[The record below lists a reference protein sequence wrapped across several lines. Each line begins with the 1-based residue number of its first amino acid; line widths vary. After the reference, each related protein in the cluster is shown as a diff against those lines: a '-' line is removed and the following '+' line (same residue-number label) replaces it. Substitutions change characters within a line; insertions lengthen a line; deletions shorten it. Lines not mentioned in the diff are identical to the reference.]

1 MTFHR
6 LDRIWLSFR
15 FVADNCC
22 YDGRMTGD
30 KKIVGLWR
38 ESAANPEIDGQATE
52 PAAAT
57 VAMPETEAAAPV
69 ERDWLD
75 MSPLVD
81 ESDSEE
87 IVATGPTFRD
97 RIAPVL
103 LILLGIG
110 WTLFAVAAAT
120 ENFANAPAVTEWPG
134 LIATI
139 AMPLTLLAVLWMALL
154 RSSRSEQ
161 ARFARITNALR
172 DENVALGQSMHSLGL
187 HLADAQRQLAE
198 QATVVQQLGLD
209 TVARLAESSDKLA
222 TNASVIA
229 NAHDQLARS
238 GDVALQRMDGLLAGL
253 PRIDDVAQR
262 LAGNFRE
269 AGLVAH
275 QQGASLEAKLAALA
289 EEAVKAAQTGEA
301 SATALHDAIGSLE
314 ARTKQA
320 ETELLAASAQVTS
333 AHDAT
338 LAQVTRVAGALHHE
352 LTSTVETMSARLG
365 ETWQSF
371 RDGVATASGQLD
383 DRLAVARVA
392 SDDIGAQLAA
402 HGVASEE
409 LAARITGHVAEIDD
423 RLKALDSS
431 VSTSTSVIGR
441 AIDDIKA
448 QLAAFI
454 QQTET
459 GNVSARQLISHSEAL
474 LLALDAVTREMDETL
489 PHAIDRMAAHGQATK
504 ASLGDLKPLLEAS
517 ELVAQ
522 STLSHVNA
530 VQATLATNETQM
542 AGHAESQRAL
552 VERINASLAEAD
564 SALAKLR
571 DGADQFAEQ
580 GGGKMIATL
589 SEVRETAD
597 AAASQAQQTIEKL
610 VAGTRETMQSS
621 ATEAIDAAFRSEIM
635 KQLDA
640 IGEAS
645 ERAVAAANNATDRLM
660 RQLITIMDTSAS
672 VEARAAE
679 AEAAIAASDR
689 DSLAKQVGLLTDS
702 LKSTAIDVTKILST
716 EVSDTAWD
724 SYLKGDRGVFARRA
738 VKLIENS
745 EAKEILR
752 IYQNDDAFHAS
763 VNQFIHDFE
772 AMLRLLM
779 GARDGSAI
787 SVTLLSSDIG
797 KLYVALAQAI
807 DRLRN

>member
-1 MTFHR
+1 
-6 LDRIWLSFR
+6 
-15 FVADNCC
+15 
-22 YDGRMTGD
+22 MTGD

-38 ESAANPEIDGQATE
+38 ESAANPDADSQAAE
-52 PAAAT
+52 PAGAPA
-57 VAMPETEAAAPV
+57 PEAEAPV
-69 ERDWLD
+69 RAERDWLD
-75 MSPLVD
+75 LSALTD
-81 ESDSEE
+81 ENETEE
-87 IVATGPTFRD
+87 AMAPPSAWRD
-97 RIAPVL
+97 RIAPAL
-103 LILLGIG
+103 LILLGLG
-110 WTLFAVAAAT
+110 WTAFAVVAGT
-120 ENFANAPAVTEWPG
+120 DGFARALTIVEWSG

-139 AMPLTLLAVLWMALL
+139 AMPLTLLAVLWMVLI
-154 RSSRSEQ
+154 RSGRSEQ
-161 ARFARITNALR
+161 ARFARVATALR
-172 DENVALGQSMHSLGL
+172 NENAALNQSMHSLGL

-198 QATVVQQLGLD
+198 QANIVQQLGLD
-209 TVARLAESSDKLA
+209 TVARLTESSDKLA

-289 EEAVKAAQTGEA
+289 EEAVKAAETGEA
-301 SATALHDAIGSLE
+301 SAATLHDAIGSLE

-320 ETELLAASAQVTS
+320 ETDMLAVSAQVTG
-333 AHDAT
+333 AHEAT
-338 LAQVTRVAGALHHE
+338 LAQVSQVATALHHE
-352 LTSTVETMSARLG
+352 LTSTVDAMSVQLG
-365 ETWQSF
+365 QTWQAF
-371 RDGVATASGQLD
+371 RDGVAAASGQLD
-383 DRLAVARVA
+383 DRLAVARGA

-409 LAARITGHVAEIDD
+409 LAARITGHVTEIGD
-423 RLKALDSS
+423 RLEFLDTS
-431 VSTSTSVIGR
+431 VSASTGVIGR
-441 AIDDIKA
+441 AIDDTKA
-448 QLAAFI
+448 QLAAFM
-454 QQTET
+454 QQTES
-459 GNVSARQLISHSEAL
+459 GNASARQLISHAEGL

-489 PHAIDRMAAHGQATK
+489 PHAIDRMAGHGQATK
-504 ASLGDLKPLLEAS
+504 ASLADLKPLLEAS

-530 VQATLATNETQM
+530 VQATLASNETQM
-542 AGHAESQRAL
+542 SDHAANQRAL
-552 VERINASLAEAD
+552 VETINASLAEAEA
-564 SALAKLR
+564 SLNKLHR
-571 DGADQFAEQ
+571 GADRFAEQ
-580 GGGKMIATL
+580 GGAKMTATL
-589 SEVRETAD
+589 GEVRLTAES
-597 AAASQAQQTIEKL
+597 AASYAHQTLERL
-610 VAGTRETMQSS
+610 VAGAQDAMQTT
-621 ATEAIDAAFRSEIM
+621 ATKAIDAAFRTEVM
-635 KQLDA
+635 AQLDA

-645 ERAVAAANNATDRLM
+645 ERAVTAANNATDRLM
-660 RQLITIMDTSAS
+660 RQLITIMDTSAN

-679 AEAAIAASDR
+679 AQAAIAASDR
-689 DSLAKQVGLLTDS
+689 DSLAKQVGLLTES
-702 LKSTAIDVTKILST
+702 LKSTAIDVTKILSI

-752 IYQNDDAFHAS
+752 VYQNDDAFHAA

-779 GARDGSAI
+779 NTRDGSAI

-807 DRLRN
+807 DRLRG